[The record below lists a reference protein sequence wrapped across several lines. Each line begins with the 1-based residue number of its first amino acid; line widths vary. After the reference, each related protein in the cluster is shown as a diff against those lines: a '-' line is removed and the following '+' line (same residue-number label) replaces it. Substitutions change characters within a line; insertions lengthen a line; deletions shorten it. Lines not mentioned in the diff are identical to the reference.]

1 MDKIYSPVENPGII
15 DLMIAPQP
23 NHLAHQVA
31 GIAADLRSNAPGS
44 GPRAML
50 IALINTCL
58 LRLFTR
64 LETRL
69 TLWQAGQLAPLPTR
83 PASTAPRSQSPRA
96 PGPRQTTSHRAKP
109 SISAATQ
116 PSPAH
121 QRRPRN
127 PARSFVRA
135 IPTPG
140 IAFAIGGRAVP
151 RRHLARASPYRR
163 PHQPGTPPKRG
174 GEAMSNLFRYKNNKV
189 SQINLS
195 NE

>member
-1 MDKIYSPVENPGII
+1 MELPA
-15 DLMIAPQP
+15 APLSDQ
-23 NHLAHQVA
+23 LSSLRTTLT
-31 GIAADLRSNAPGS
+31 AAAAPRWM
-44 GPRAML
+44 PDRVH
-50 IALINTCL
+50 ALIIACL
-58 LRLFTR
+58 ARIFAR
-64 LETRL
+64 LEPVL

-135 IPTPG
+135 IPPPG

-151 RRHLARASPYRR
+151 RRHLARAPPYRR